1 MLGITFN
8 SACAL
13 ISLKKYQCKGVD
25 LFMLY
30 DIVMSM
36 YYCNERKSGGNV
48 LDTVRWQELR
58 LENFHNMI

>member
-25 LFMLY
+25 LFMLH
-30 DIVMSM
+30 DSVMCM
-36 YYCNERKSGGNV
+36 YYCNEQNSRENV
-48 LDTVRWQELR
+48 LDTVRSQELR
-58 LENFHNMI
+58 RELP